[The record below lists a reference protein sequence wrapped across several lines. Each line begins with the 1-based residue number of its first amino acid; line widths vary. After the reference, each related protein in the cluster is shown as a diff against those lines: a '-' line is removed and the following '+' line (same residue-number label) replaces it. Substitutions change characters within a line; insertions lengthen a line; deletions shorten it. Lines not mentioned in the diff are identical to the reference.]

1 MPEKVH
7 VIIVGAGIS
16 GLSAA
21 KTLTE
26 HGLDV
31 LVLEATGIVVVVSSY
46 FTEKNL
52 FADRIGGRV
61 WTLQV
66 CFHFFYKFIA
76 AIHTFR
82 FTE

>member
-1 MPEKVH
+1 MQSLIPGCYHLVTMPEKVH

-46 FTEKNL
+46 FTE
-52 FADRIGGRV
+52 
-61 WTLQV
+61 
-66 CFHFFYKFIA
+66 
-76 AIHTFR
+76 
-82 FTE
+82 

>member
-46 FTEKNL
+46 FTE
-52 FADRIGGRV
+52 
-61 WTLQV
+61 
-66 CFHFFYKFIA
+66 
-76 AIHTFR
+76 
-82 FTE
+82 